1 MAVQTAMQTDK
12 LIDSLAQQLTPV
24 RPMRAPLLRALLWL
38 AVVAAVS
45 AALIAQHAG
54 LRILLPRIAQPRVA
68 VQWAATAL
76 TAITAIIAAF
86 ELSVPGRDARWV
98 WAPLPPFLLWLAA
111 SGLGCLQNGLSLHGP
126 GGMMGDSPGC
136 FGFIAGASVPL
147 AVGLFWMLRRARP
160 IAPLPVAALGT
171 LGVAATAAFVLEFF
185 HPFDVTVI
193 DLAFHMA
200 AVGLVVLIGTAIRG
214 WLLAVD

>member
-1 MAVQTAMQTDK
+1 MQTDK
-12 LIDSLAQQLTPV
+12 LIDSLTRQLTPV

-45 AALIAQHAG
+45 ALLIAHRAG
-54 LRILLPRIAQPRVA
+54 LSIFMPRISQPRVA
-68 VQWAATAL
+68 VQCFATAL

-86 ELSVPGRDARWV
+86 ELSVPGRDPRWL
-98 WAPLPPFLLWLAA
+98 WAPVAPLLLWLLA
-111 SGLGCLQNGLSLHGP
+111 SGLGCLQNGFSLHQP
-126 GGMMGDSPGC
+126 GGMAGESPGC
-136 FGFIAGASVPL
+136 FGFIAGVSVPL

-193 DLAFHMA
+193 DLTFHAA
-200 AVGLVVLIGTAIRG
+200 AVALVVVVGTSLRRV
-214 WLLAVD
+214 LLAIE